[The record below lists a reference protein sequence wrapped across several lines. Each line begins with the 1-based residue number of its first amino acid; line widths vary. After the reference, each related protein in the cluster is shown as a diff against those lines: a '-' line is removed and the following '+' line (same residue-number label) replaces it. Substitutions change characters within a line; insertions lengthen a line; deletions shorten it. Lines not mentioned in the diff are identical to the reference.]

1 MWLLC
6 GSYVTL
12 MFLLTKLDEALILN
26 GIITDF
32 APTLH
37 RLWYGGETKE
47 ERTTIEETPY
57 LIYYNTKSTKKQR
70 CANKFKSHSGSCV
83 KMRRNDIIKRKRG
96 GDGGDDSI

>member
-6 GSYVTL
+6 SSYVTL

-57 LIYYNTKSTKKQR
+57 LIYHNTKSTKKLR
-70 CANKFKSHSGSCV
+70 CANKYNSHSGSCV